1 MVEITMERG
10 IKGDDIGPEV
20 VLHWYSPEVKCGGVV
35 IIDTTALGLAVGGTR
50 MLPDITTEE
59 IFWLARTMT
68 YKFCALGRPR
78 GGAKG
83 GIWADPRVQGSQRE
97 AIMRAYGRA
106 IKPLVQAEMFSA
118 GADMGTVHA
127 DMVWV
132 REEAGQGPAPSLWL
146 EGKEGDPLD
155 YHFTG
160 YGVVVAAQAAC
171 DFRGMDISGASVAVE
186 GFGKVGSGTAR
197 YLAQAGARVVAI
209 STIRGAIYN
218 DGGLDVNKLLDL
230 RRGFGDD
237 LVLKYED
244 AKLID
249 KGDLFFLPVDILV
262 PGSRP
267 WVINESNVDKVKA
280 KVVSSGANIPF
291 TDEAEERLFRR
302 GVTVVPDFIA
312 NSGGTTASQAGR
324 FGLNMDQAFEAI
336 RKIMRTNTL
345 EILEAAAKEKTNP
358 TKIAKQRAIEM
369 VQKASAGQVP
379 SFEEYEKGFKE
390 LVGTS

>member
-1 MVEITMERG
+1 
-10 IKGDDIGPEV
+10 
-20 VLHWYSPEVKCGGVV
+20 
-35 IIDTTALGLAVGGTR
+35 
-50 MLPDITTEE
+50 
-59 IFWLARTMT
+59 
-68 YKFCALGRPR
+68 
-78 GGAKG
+78 
-83 GIWADPRVQGSQRE
+83 
-97 AIMRAYGRA
+97 
-106 IKPLVQAEMFSA
+106 
-118 GADMGTVHA
+118 
-127 DMVWV
+127 
-132 REEAGQGPAPSLWL
+132 
-146 EGKEGDPLD
+146 
-155 YHFTG
+155 
-160 YGVVVAAQAAC
+160 
-171 DFRGMDISGASVAVE
+171 
-186 GFGKVGSGTAR
+186 
-197 YLAQAGARVVAI
+197 
-209 STIRGAIYN
+209 
-218 DGGLDVNKLLDL
+218 LDVNKLLEL

-267 WVINESNVDKVKA
+267 WVINESNVDGVKA

-379 SFEEYEKGFKE
+379 SFEEYEKGFRE